1 MADPTVIIEGFA
13 NPVGLRVQA
22 DTNQVIVAQRNGRLF
37 AVDLNT
43 MERSIAGSAPSRVD
57 AFDVTADGQTA
68 YVAGDLIGVLSI
80 GLNGG
85 PRRRLVRGLRNP
97 AGVLVDSDGMVL
109 VAEGRSPGRLVS
121 INPDPVSAVVTA
133 RGLRNARGI
142 MQEQLTGRVFAV
154 EAGNGGRIV
163 APAPAGAPTVVIGG
177 LGTPVDIAPF
187 SNERVIV
194 CDRAGRRVLLVDLSL
209 PGDPPTELFTNID
222 NLWAAEPLGTDRLII
237 GAGDA
242 LLLGEL
248 VIEEHDPVE
257 LRVPEGEL
265 FIGGWIRVQV
275 ITNDPAIAFDDL
287 EFNIEPRE
295 AAAMVSLSRDNSF
308 DPARPHIVLTAGW
321 KPGKHELFVRH
332 RPTGDAVG
340 QTTFEVL
347 ETWEDQKLGPSIATF
362 GSIESGPS
370 GGTWGG
376 PDGGDFR
383 VPQNVSVTPA
393 LGTRNVGVVLIDT
406 SDARYPTGAAL
417 NTIINNLRN
426 EMVNG
431 VMIGGQNRSVATY
444 FNQAS
449 NGLFNV
455 NLVGIVGPIML
466 PNNWNSY
473 FSFDDPDGDGNGIWI
488 ANADLPATVIAQI
501 VQLNVNNANAGNPP
515 ALDLSQ
521 MDSLIYVVRS
531 RDNPAPDPDLF
542 VWPRAS
548 LQTETQIVGT
558 IQVPAPFGS
567 FEVPASRG
575 IAWIYM
581 PDDWVARNG
590 VRQFHE
596 TVVHEIGHNLGL
608 SDQYNQSGFTADATS
623 RIAAFNPNQ
632 SWELMTWER
641 DLPLPSAAHRMMLG
655 WVDPN
660 RVRLYNFGVF
670 GPIDETITLHAASL
684 GAAPAGRFA
693 AAEVRLEDGKNYYFE
708 YRPST
713 AGRIV
718 DVNPPEVNTVLGTE
732 AEFRASKTNDHPN
745 ILRVEEDAD
754 AVMDLGAFAT
764 GEDFRDQDTTTPGFT
779 NDFIVNVVNTTASEA
794 TVRVRYAPDV
804 KPDPALTPWSPSSN
818 WQSPDIEV
826 INGRSMSDSAFRNIP
841 WEGHDNTVVAR
852 VTNRGSSPARSVK
865 VKFFWKDFTFGPAT
879 EQPLGEQTQDIPVGA
894 SVTYTAPQLWRPPTL
909 SFVFSGITYTQHACV
924 VARID
929 PFLDPVSNIWEVTPE
944 NNEAQ
949 SNYTWVATT
958 TSSPATRE
966 VTTILAEN
974 PFDKPAIV
982 YFTIHQP
989 HPLFRTYLDHRW
1001 VYLEPGEQRRI
1012 LVMVE
1017 SLLGDERFARVVRE
1031 FAPQE
1036 RRIATTLRL
1045 SALGD
1050 TRETCAPQVI
1060 GGVSILAITGIGT
1073 RFEEFV
1079 ADGGSARGFVVRTD
1093 TREGINGTVLITLTP
1108 RRPDDERR
1116 EVVWE
1121 GPIINGQF
1129 RVQIGD
1135 PQEVIVQAHYLGRF
1149 PLGPSESKPAKL

>member
-1 MADPTVIIEGFA
+1 MADPTVIVQGFV

-37 AVDLNT
+37 AVDLTT
-43 MERSIAGSAPSRVD
+43 MDRSIIGGAPGRIN
-57 AFDVTADGQTA
+57 AFDVTPDGQTA
-68 YVAGDLIGVLSI
+68 YVAGDLIGVWSV
-80 GLNGG
+80 GLNGR
-85 PRRRLVRGLRNP
+85 PRRRLVRGLPNSM
-97 AGVLVDSDGMVL
+97 GVLIDSDGMVL

-121 INPDPVSAVVTA
+121 INPEPISAVVKA

-142 MQEQLTGRVFAV
+142 MQEQLTGRVLAV
-154 EAGNGGRIV
+154 EAGNGGRVV
-163 APAPAGAPTVVIGG
+163 APVPVGAPTVLVGG

-194 CDRAGRRVLLVDLSL
+194 CDKAGKRVLLVDLSL
-209 PGDPPTELFTNID
+209 PGNPPAELFTNID

-237 GAGDA
+237 GVGDA

-248 VIEEHDPVE
+248 VIERHEPVE
-257 LRVPEGEL
+257 LRLPENEL
-265 FIGGWIRVQV
+265 FIGGWIRVRV
-275 ITNDPAIAFDDL
+275 IINDPAIAFDDL
-287 EFNIEPRE
+287 EFNIKPRE

-308 DPARPHIVLTAGW
+308 DPTKPEIVLTAGW

-332 RPTGDAVG
+332 RPTGNAVG

-347 ETWEDQKLGPSIATF
+347 ETWQDQKLGPSIATF

-376 PDGGDFR
+376 PDSGDFH

-393 LGTRNVGVVLIDT
+393 LGTRNVGVVLVDT
-406 SDARYPTGAAL
+406 ASARYPTGAAL
-417 NTIINNLRN
+417 NIIINNLRN

-431 VMIGGQNRSVATY
+431 VAINGQNRSVATY

-449 NGLFNV
+449 NGLFNLK
-455 NLVGIVGPIML
+455 LVGIVGPIML

-473 FSFDDPDGDGNGIWI
+473 FFFDDPDGDGNGTWV

-531 RDNPAPDPDLF
+531 RVSPPDADLF

-548 LQTETQIVGT
+548 LQTETQIIGT
-558 IQVPAPFGS
+558 IKIPTPFGTL
-567 FEVPASRG
+567 EVPASRG
-575 IAWIYM
+575 IARIFM
-581 PDDWVARNG
+581 PDDWATRSG
-590 VRQFHE
+590 GRQFHE
-596 TVVHEIGHNLGL
+596 TVAHEMGHNLGL
-608 SDQYNQSGFTADATS
+608 SDQYNQDGFTADATS
-623 RIAAFNPNQ
+623 RIADFNPNQ
-632 SWELMTWER
+632 SWELMSWER
-641 DLPLPSAAHRMMLG
+641 DLPLPSAAHRLMLG

-670 GPIDETITLHAASL
+670 GPIDETINLHAASL
-684 GAAPAGRFA
+684 GAAPVGRFA

-718 DVNPPEVNTVLGTE
+718 DPNPPEANAVLGTE
-732 AEFRASKTNDHPN
+732 AEFRSSMTADHPN

-754 AVMDLGAFAT
+754 AVVDLGAFQT

-779 NDFIVNVVNTTASEA
+779 NDFIVDVVNTTASEA

-826 INGRSMSDSAFRNIP
+826 INGRSLSDSAFRNIP

-852 VTNRGSSPARSVK
+852 VTNRGSSAARSVK
-865 VKFFWKDFTFGPAT
+865 VQFFWKDFTFGSGT

-909 SFVFSGITYTQHACV
+909 SFPFGSVRFKQHACL

-929 PFLDPVSNIWEVTPE
+929 PFLDPVSHILEVTPE

-949 SNYTWVATT
+949 SNYTWMATT
-958 TSSPATRE
+958 SSSPATRE

-974 PFDKPAIV
+974 PFDKPAVV

-1001 VYLEPGEQRRI
+1001 VHLKPGEKRRI
-1012 LVMVE
+1012 LLMVE
-1017 SLLGDERFARVVRE
+1017 SLLGDERFERVVRE
-1031 FAPQE
+1031 FQHQE

-1050 TRETCAPQVI
+1050 THETCAAQVI
-1060 GGVSILAITGIGT
+1060 GGISVLAITGIGT
-1073 RFEEFV
+1073 QFEEFE

-1093 TREGINGTVLITLTP
+1093 TRQGINGTVLITITP
-1108 RRPDDERR
+1108 RRPDDERTEIVR
-1116 EVVWE
+1116 E
-1121 GPIINGQF
+1121 GQTINGKF
-1129 RVQIGD
+1129 RVEIGS
-1135 PQEVIVQAHYLGRF
+1135 PQEVIIQAHYLGQF
-1149 PLGPSESKPAKL
+1149 PLGPSESKVERL